1 MPKYWSYRK
10 EYIENIDY
18 DVFYDKMLALT
29 KATFG
34 TFMGKTY
41 EVARR
46 SCVFCDEETIL
57 KIKSGSKQFSYLDIG
72 SYTWVK
78 SSIIRKIKRQVEE
91 FTGETYDYCLVN
103 IYRNG
108 TDYIPWHND
117 KEALNSGVVSVSLGQ
132 RRKFRL
138 RKLSETTGFEKE
150 FSLGQ
155 GDLLYM
161 KPGCQANYKH
171 CVPKE
176 LKITGS
182 RINLTFR
189 KLGG

>member
-10 EYIENIDY
+10 EYIE
-18 DVFYDKMLALT
+18 DVDFEAFCGKMLALT
-29 KATFG
+29 KPSFG
-34 TFMGKTY
+34 KFMGKTY

-46 SCVFCDEETIL
+46 SCVFSDEATVLE
-57 KIKSGSKQFSYLDIG
+57 IKAGSKQFSYLDIG
-72 SYTWVK
+72 SYTWAK
-78 SSIIRKIKRQVEE
+78 SSIIRKIRRQVEE
-91 FTGETYDYCLVN
+91 FTGTSYDYCLVN
-103 IYRNG
+103 IYRDG

-117 KEALNSGVVSVSLGQ
+117 KEALNTGVVSVSLGQ

-138 RKLSETTGFEKE
+138 RKITETTGYEEE
-150 FSLGQ
+150 FCLGQ

-161 KPGCQANYKH
+161 KPGCQAHYKH

-176 LKITGS
+176 LKIKGS

-189 KLGG
+189 KLDR